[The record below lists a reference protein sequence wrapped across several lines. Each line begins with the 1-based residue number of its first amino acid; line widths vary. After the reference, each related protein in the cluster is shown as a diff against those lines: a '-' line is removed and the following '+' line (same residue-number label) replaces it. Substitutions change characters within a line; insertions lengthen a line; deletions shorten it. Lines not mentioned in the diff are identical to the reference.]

1 MTHIIHQ
8 YIDGS
13 WTDAADGNVAELI
26 NPATGEVT
34 GAVEQ
39 GSESDVDHAVA
50 AARRAFSSFSR
61 ISPEERAANDRAA
74 LLPRSPSLRR
84 GGLRRA
90 PRPFRDK
97 HGR

>member
-1 MTHIIHQ
+1 MRRTPMTDIIHQ

-39 GSESDVDHAVA
+39 GSESDVRIWGNA
-50 AARRAFSSFSR
+50 AALDEYLETKA
-61 ISPEERAANDRAA
+61 IVGGIAARETAGEAKPRPAAA
-74 LLPRSPSLRR
+74 L
-84 GGLRRA
+84 
-90 PRPFRDK
+90 
-97 HGR
+97 

>member
-1 MTHIIHQ
+1 MTDIIHQ

-39 GSESDVDHAVA
+39 GSESDVDRAVA
-50 AARRAFSSFSR
+50 AARRAFSSFSH
-61 ISPEERAANDRAA
+61 ILPAERAA
-74 LLPRSPSLRR
+74 LLGAIAAEYQRR
-84 GGLRRA
+84 GE
-90 PRPFRDK
+90 
-97 HGR
+97 

>member
-1 MTHIIHQ
+1 MTDIIHQ

-39 GSESDVDHAVA
+39 GSESDVDRAVA
-50 AARRAFSSFSR
+50 AARRAFSSFSGS
-61 ISPEERAANDRAA
+61 SPGSGSPGRPSIWTRTSYR
-74 LLPRSPSLRR
+74 PSSRS
-84 GGLRRA
+84 A
-90 PRPFRDK
+90 PVWPL
-97 HGR
+97 

>member
-1 MTHIIHQ
+1 MTDIIHQ

-39 GSESDVDHAVA
+39 GSESDVDRAVA
-50 AARRAFSSFSR
+50 ATL
-61 ISPEERAANDRAA
+61 ITGEVPV
-74 LLPRSPSLRR
+74 
-84 GGLRRA
+84 GQ
-90 PRPFRDK
+90 
-97 HGR
+97 HI